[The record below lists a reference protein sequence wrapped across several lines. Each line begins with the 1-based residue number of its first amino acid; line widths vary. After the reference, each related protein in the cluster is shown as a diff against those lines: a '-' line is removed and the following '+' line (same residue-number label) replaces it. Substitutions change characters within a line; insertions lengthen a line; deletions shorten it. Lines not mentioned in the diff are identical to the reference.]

1 MASKKTKIICAALC
15 ALWLVLLIVSYVLPK
30 EEEEAPAKP
39 EAEIVNCFV
48 GAAPVTIS
56 GSIVQ
61 YRNYSLLKMNLHN
74 RDTTPVSA
82 LKVFIRC
89 YSAYDDEIT
98 DGAPC
103 HVIYEQYKIQP
114 DGTNKAEYCLPEYTK
129 RVDIYL
135 YSVYYFDQIKPEWG
149 DRKATREQIDLYAP
163 KTVIKYDR

>member
-74 RDTTPVSA
+74 RDRTPVSA

-98 DGAPC
+98 SGAPC

-114 DGTNKAEYCLPEYTK
+114 DGTNAAEYCLPEYTK

>member
-15 ALWLVLLIVSYVLPK
+15 ALWFVLLIVSYVLPK
-30 EEEEAPAKP
+30 EETTCKP

-48 GAAPVTIS
+48 GAAPVAIS

-89 YSAYDDEIT
+89 YSAYDDEI
-98 DGAPC
+98 
-103 HVIYEQYKIQP
+103 II
-114 DGTNKAEYCLPEYTK
+114 
-129 RVDIYL
+129 I
-135 YSVYYFDQIKPEWG
+135 SV
-149 DRKATREQIDLYAP
+149 
-163 KTVIKYDR
+163 

>member
-30 EEEEAPAKP
+30 EETTGKP
-39 EAEIVNCFV
+39 ETEIVNCFV

-61 YRNYSLLKMNLHN
+61 YRDYSLLKMNLHN

-98 DGAPC
+98 SGAPH

>member
-15 ALWLVLLIVSYVLPK
+15 ALWLVLLIVSYVFPK
-30 EEEEAPAKP
+30 EEAPAKP

-61 YRNYSLLKMNLHN
+61 YRDYSLLKMNLHN

-98 DGAPC
+98 SGAPH

>member
-15 ALWLVLLIVSYVLPK
+15 TLWFVFLIVSYALPK
-30 EEEEAPAKP
+30 EEAPIEP

-48 GAAPVTIS
+48 GAAPITIS

-61 YRNYSLLKMNLHN
+61 YRSYSLLKMDLHN
-74 RDTTPVSA
+74 RDTAPVSA

-89 YSAYDDEIT
+89 YSAYDDEII
-98 DGAPC
+98 DGAPR
-103 HVIYEQYKIQP
+103 HAIYERYKIQP
-114 DGTNKAEYCLPEYTK
+114 DGTNTAEYCVPAYTK

-135 YSVYYFDQIKPEWG
+135 YSVYYSDRMKPEWG
-149 DRKATREQIDLYAP
+149 DRKATWEQIDLYAP

>member
-30 EEEEAPAKP
+30 EEAPAKP

-48 GAAPVTIS
+48 GAAPITIS

-89 YSAYDDEIT
+89 YSAYDNEIT

-114 DGTNKAEYCLPEYTK
+114 DGTNATEYRIPSYTK
-129 RVDIYL
+129 KVEISL

>member
-30 EEEEAPAKP
+30 EEAPAKP

-48 GAAPVTIS
+48 GAAPITIS

-61 YRNYSLLKMNLHN
+61 YRDYSLLKMNLHN

-98 DGAPC
+98 SGAPH